1 MGKVVTGASIFLDG
15 YISGP
20 NESGFEHL
28 FAWYGAGDLEY
39 PSTHPEVQFRL
50 TASDHRHLKEYV
62 DGVGVLV
69 VGRRLFNLVDGWG
82 GIHPLD
88 RPVVVVTHRVPDD
101 WVRDHPDAPFTF
113 VTDGLPSAID
123 RARQIAGERNIGVT
137 VGTLASQCLE
147 LGLVDEVW
155 FDLVPWSSALAHGT
169 SSSRAPARS
178 SSTARTS
185 SRALGSRTCATSCAG
200 PDMGSGLATT
210 PPTGRWRLTG
220 DGPFDRQDTPPR
232 GPGGRLLILVGSPFR
247 SRTRRALA
255 EASADG
261 SRTAL
266 TVRGG
271 RSLQPE
277 RTRLGA
283 FVPSSGSGRGHQRCD
298 LRKHIDVV
306 YGGHPPRPG
315 RRAHYERRAR

>member
-1 MGKVVTGASIFLDG
+1 MGKVVTGASVSLDG

-50 TASDHRHLKEYV
+50 TASDHRYLKEYV
-62 DGVGVLV
+62 DALGVLV
-69 VGRRLFNLVDGWG
+69 V
-82 GIHPLD
+82 
-88 RPVVVVTHRVPDD
+88 THHVPDD

-123 RARQIAGERNIGVT
+123 RARQIAGEGNIGVT
-137 VGTLASQCLE
+137 AGTLASQCLE

-155 FDLVPWSSALAHGT
+155 FDMVPWSSALAHGT
-169 SSSRAPARS
+169 SSSRAPAWS

-266 TVRGG
+266 TVRAG
-271 RSLQPE
+271 RSLPPE